1 MASSSPL
8 RPANREPIPIDARAA
23 DHLRYIR
30 ETMERA
36 AEFTAVPGWG
46 GVAMGI
52 TALVAAY
59 FASRQ
64 LTPDRWLSIWLIE
77 VFVAVA
83 IAAPASATKAH
94 RANAKLLSGP
104 GRKFLLSFA
113 PPVVVGGLL
122 TFAMAHA
129 GLHALLPGMWLLLYG
144 AAIVTA
150 GSFSVRCVPI
160 MGLCL
165 MLLGA
170 AALFVPRHMGDLF
183 MASDSASCKSDLE
196 FGLPGA
202 TEAKESLHGKIIH
215 NSKRSFGTRAPWHA
229 PGRQR
234 TAPRSRLPGPGSPDS
249 RTHSP
254 GHRQRPGRQSLAY
267 LQ

>member
-1 MASSSPL
+1 MCSPFALTFFSAATAGINSPL
-8 RPANREPIPIDARAA
+8 LCIIKYLTKIPLSAILAFMAIPGPLRSTPPAPIPIDVRAA

-36 AEFTAVPGWG
+36 GEFTAVPGWG
-46 GVAMGI
+46 GVAMGL

-59 FASRQ
+59 SASHQ
-64 LTPDRWLSIWLIE
+64 HTPQRWLSIWLIE
-77 VFVAVA
+77 AFVAVA

-113 PPVVVGGLL
+113 PPIVVGGLL
-122 TFAMAHA
+122 TFALAHA
-129 GLHALLPGMWLLLYG
+129 GFHALLPGVWLLLYG

-150 GSFSVRCVPI
+150 GSFSVRVVPI

-170 AALFVPRHMGDLF
+170 AALFVPRPMGDLF
-183 MASDSASCKSDLE
+183 MALG
-196 FGLPGA
+196 FGFVQIGFGIWIA
-202 TEAKESLHGKIIH
+202 QRHG
-215 NSKRSFGTRAPWHA
+215 G
-229 PGRQR
+229 
-234 TAPRSRLPGPGSPDS
+234 
-249 RTHSP
+249 
-254 GHRQRPGRQSLAY
+254 
-267 LQ
+267 